1 MPLRKI
7 ISRSPTRV
15 DLSGGTL
22 DIWPISIMVPN
33 AKTVNL
39 AIDIKTEVVLE
50 ELKGESILID
60 IEGLDFKKRYEDRE
74 ELLNETDSRAQFAVG
89 LFQMFSLPS
98 GLSLTLRSEAPVG
111 SGLGGSSSL
120 AISAIQGFK
129 KLLHLNWTKIQTVS
143 IARDF
148 ETQLLGTPAGIQD
161 YIPALVG
168 GLCEIHHE
176 WGGFTFENIDIDITE
191 FDKRSFLV
199 YSGKPHHSGLSNWQ
213 ILKSFIEGDQKMK
226 RDIEAIRDKTLRVI
240 QLLKQQ
246 KFSELSK
253 EFEKSFQ
260 IRSHF
265 SEESKNL
272 VKIRED
278 VLNRGA
284 SSVKIC
290 GAGSGGCLYVWL
302 NPKDK
307 QNIFQLCQK
316 KYKVLNVFSNAKGN
330 VVVEV

>member
-1 MPLRKI
+1 MALRKI

-22 DIWPISIMVPN
+22 DIWPISVMVPN

-39 AIDIKTEVVLE
+39 AIDIKTEAILE
-50 ELKGESILID
+50 ELEGKNILIH
-60 IEGLDFKKRYEDRE
+60 IEGLDFKKRYKDRE
-74 ELLNETDSRAQFAVG
+74 ELLKETDSRAQFAVG
-89 LFQMFSLPS
+89 LFQMFPWTS

-148 ETQLLGTPAGIQD
+148 ETQLLKTPAGVQD
-161 YIPALVG
+161 YIPALIG
-168 GLCEIHHE
+168 GLCEIHYE
-176 WGGFTFENIDIDITE
+176 WGGLTFKNMDMDITE

-199 YSGKPHHSGLSNWQ
+199 YSDKPHHSGLSNWQ
-213 ILKSFIEGDQKMK
+213 ILKSFIEGDQKVK
-226 RDIEAIRDKTLRVI
+226 RDIEDIRDKTLRVI
-240 QLLKQQ
+240 ELLKQQ
-246 KFSELSK
+246 NFSELPK

-265 SEESKNL
+265 SEESKDL
-272 VKIRED
+272 VKIRND
-278 VLNRGA
+278 VLSSGA
-284 SSVKIC
+284 SAVKIC

-302 NPKDK
+302 DPKDK
-307 QNIFQLCQK
+307 QNVFEICQK
-316 KYKVLNVFSNAKGN
+316 KYKVLNVSSDAKGN
-330 VVVEV
+330 VVIED